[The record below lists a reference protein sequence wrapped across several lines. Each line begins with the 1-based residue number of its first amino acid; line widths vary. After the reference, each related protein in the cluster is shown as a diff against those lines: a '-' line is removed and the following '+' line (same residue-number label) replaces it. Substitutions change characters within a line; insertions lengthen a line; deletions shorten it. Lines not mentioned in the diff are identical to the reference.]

1 MKNSVI
7 LLKSRASAAGK
18 KKSAPPEAVRR
29 IEPEMGSLSKQ
40 ESHQLIFVIILPFT

>member
-1 MKNSVI
+1 MKKASI
-7 LLKSRASAAGK
+7 CQKAETSAAGK